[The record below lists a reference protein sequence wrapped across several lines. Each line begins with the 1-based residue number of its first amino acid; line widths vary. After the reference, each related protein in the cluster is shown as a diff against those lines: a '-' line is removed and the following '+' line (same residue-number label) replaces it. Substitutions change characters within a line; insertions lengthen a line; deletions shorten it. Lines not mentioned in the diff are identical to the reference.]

1 MGGSHFSFLLYYVS
15 PNKRKKRLQE
25 RPYGSI
31 PWAPNIPFLFDQLCD
46 HEHEVDRA
54 RRMKRIQE
62 QKDHLIIIFSFIL
75 LFSCKRTM
83 KRKKMIV
90 IFPWIPIIGC
100 CHLPVG
106 RKEKGKETA
115 N

>member
-1 MGGSHFSFLLYYVS
+1 MMAC
-15 PNKRKKRLQE
+15 QE
-25 RPYGSI
+25 NESREI
-31 PWAPNIPFLFDQLCD
+31 L
-46 HEHEVDRA
+46 V
-54 RRMKRIQE
+54 
-62 QKDHLIIIFSFIL
+62 IIFSFIL

-115 N
+115 NRMKMTPMMASL